1 MKATKR
7 VLKALYFIKFQY
19 VILGEEK
26 STRTVDE
33 AKNLISIEEPEKF
46 ENEVQ
51 DENEGEFHL
60 SLLFMN
66 NISLKSTNI

>member
-33 AKNLISIEEPEKF
+33 AKDLISNEEPLKF
-46 ENEVQ
+46 ENDVQ

-60 SLLFMN
+60 SLLVLV
-66 NISLKSTNI
+66 IAWL

>member
-33 AKNLISIEEPEKF
+33 AKDLISIEEPLKF

-60 SLLFMN
+60 SLLFM
-66 NISLKSTNI
+66 KSYL

>member
-7 VLKALYFIKFQY
+7 VLKALNFIKFQY

-33 AKNLISIEEPEKF
+33 AKDLISNEESLKF
-46 ENEVQ
+46 ENDVQ

-60 SLLFMN
+60 SLLFM
-66 NISLKSTNI
+66 KSYL